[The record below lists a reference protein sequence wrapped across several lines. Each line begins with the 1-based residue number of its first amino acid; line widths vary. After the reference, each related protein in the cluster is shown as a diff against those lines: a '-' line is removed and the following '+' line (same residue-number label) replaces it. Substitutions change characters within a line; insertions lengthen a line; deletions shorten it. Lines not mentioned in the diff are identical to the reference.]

1 MSISGLHVTLIS
13 GLFAWLVAT
22 GWRRVPA
29 LTLCLPARKAAAAA
43 AIVGALGYTLL
54 AGFAVPAQRTFYMVT
69 VVAVALWSGRIA
81 SPGRTLALALAAV
94 GIFDPLAPPAPGPWV
109 SVRAGVLFFF
119 VASRWAFA

>member
-13 GLFAWLVAT
+13 GLFAWLVAA

-43 AIVGALGYTLL
+43 AIVGALRYTLL

-69 VVAVALWSGRIA
+69 VVAIAPWPGRIA
-81 SPGRTLALALAAV
+81 SPGRTLALGLAALA
-94 GIFDPLAPPAPGPWV
+94 IFAPCAPRTPGLW
-109 SVRAGVLFFF
+109 L
-119 VASRWAFA
+119 